1 MTEKPTTCVE
11 IAAAVQSGR
20 STAGAI
26 LDEAM
31 ARAER
36 LQEKWRAFITF
47 TPKLARRQAER
58 VDAMV
63 GRNRR
68 LPLAGVPFAVK
79 DLIDIKGVR
88 TTCGSKV
95 FADRVADAHA
105 TVIEKLLA
113 AGAVPLGKANM
124 HEFAFGFTGENETF
138 GDCRNPWDPSRIAGG
153 SSSGSAVAVAL
164 GIAPV
169 ALGSDTGGSIRLPAA
184 LSGLVGLKPTYGRV
198 SRRGVAPLS
207 WSMDHVGPLTR
218 TAQDAALVLE
228 VLAGKDPADETSSSQ
243 PVPEYSRQLEK
254 PLHGLRIGLPR
265 TGFFDSLEPDVA
277 QAVRAATAEF
287 TSLGAECV
295 DVTLPHLDE
304 VLGAHRAIIFSEA
317 SSYHQPLL
325 KDRADRYGD
334 ATRLQ
339 LEAGLFL
346 PAVDYLKAQRVRR
359 VVRRAWADAFA
370 SIDCLLT
377 PSSQAVAAKFGI
389 DTVQLPA
396 GPTPLLHAYL
406 GLLLPMNLS
415 GHPALSLACGF
426 SQEGL
431 PIGMQLVGKPFDE
444 TTILRVA
451 HQYQQKT
458 DWHQQ
463 LPPAASQ
470 RPLPE

>member
-1 MTEKPTTCVE
+1 MTDNPTTCLE

-20 STAGAI
+20 RTAGAV

-36 LQEKWRAFITF
+36 FQEKWRAFITF
-47 TPKLARRQAER
+47 TPELARRQAER
-58 VDAMV
+58 VDALA
-63 GRNRR
+63 RRDRR
-68 LPLAGVPFAVK
+68 LPLAGVPVAVK
-79 DLIDIKGVR
+79 DLIDIEGVR

-95 FADRVADAHA
+95 FADRVAGAHA
-105 TVIEKLLA
+105 TVTQKLLA

-153 SSSGSAVAVAL
+153 SSSGSAVAVSL
-164 GIAPV
+164 GISPV

-184 LSGLVGLKPTYGRV
+184 LCGLVGLKPTYGRV

-228 VLAGKDPADETSSSQ
+228 VLAGKDPADETSSSR
-243 PVPEYSRQLEK
+243 PVPQYSRELEK
-254 PLHGLRIGLPR
+254 PLRGLRIGLPR
-265 TGFFDSLEPDVA
+265 TGFFDSLETDVA
-277 QAVRAATAEF
+277 RAIRGATDELS
-287 TSLGAECV
+287 SLGADCV
-295 DVTLPHLDE
+295 DVTLPYLDE

-317 SSYHQPLL
+317 ASYHRPLL
-325 KDRADRYGD
+325 EDRADRYAD
-334 ATRLQ
+334 AVRLQ

-359 VVRRAWADAFA
+359 VVRLAWADTFG
-370 SIDCLLT
+370 SVDCLLT
-377 PSSQAVAAKFGI
+377 PASQAVAARFGE

-396 GPTPLLHAYL
+396 GPTRLLHAYL
-406 GLLLPMNLS
+406 GLLLPLNLS
-415 GHPALSLACGF
+415 GHPALSLTCGF
-426 SQEGL
+426 SQDGL

-444 TTILRVA
+444 ATILRVA
-451 HQYQQKT
+451 HQYQEKT
-458 DWHQQ
+458 DWHQR
-463 LPPAASQ
+463 LPPVA
-470 RPLPE
+470 